1 MKKINISVTCNE
13 FSNIGELDA
22 DDRELIEKA
31 KFASRA
37 AYAPYSKFY
46 VGAAVRLANG
56 KIYTGNNQENSAFP
70 SGICAE
76 RVALF
81 AASSQEPDA
90 VVKSI
95 AVYATT
101 NSFKLNNPVTPCG
114 ACRQVMV
121 EYEQNAQT
129 NMRIIMQAGE
139 GKIWITEGMNNLLP
153 FMFHAEELQK

>member
-1 MKKINISVTCNE
+1 MKKINISVACTE
-13 FSNIGELDA
+13 FSNVSELEVN
-22 DDRELIEKA
+22 DRELIEKA
-31 KFASRA
+31 RIASKA
-37 AYAPYSKFY
+37 AYAPYSKFF
-46 VGAAVRLANG
+46 VGAAVRLDNG

-90 VVKSI
+90 VVQSI

-101 NSFKLNNPVTPCG
+101 ETFKLHNPVTPCG

-121 EYEQNAQT
+121 EYEQNAHT
-129 NMRIIMQAGE
+129 NMRIIMQAGD